1 MKKITLILALFLL
14 LLNISRAQDIFKE
27 PKSQRITMY
36 TINAKL
42 DPVSKTVNGEMSS
55 YWVNMSA
62 DNVDNIQLHLY
73 LNAFKDSKSTFY
85 RERGGAPGKDEAETG
100 WIKILN
106 MTDRDGRD
114 LLPVMYFISPDD
126 GNADDR
132 TVVRV
137 DLPKPAAPGD
147 TVFLKTRF
155 ESKLPSRIIRTGY
168 KDDFFFVAQWF
179 PKFGVYE
186 TEGMRYAKKGG
197 WNCHQFHS
205 SSEFYSDHSVYN
217 VTITLPDKYIVGT
230 GGKLMN
236 ETDNSDGSK
245 TLIYRAE
252 DIVDFAWTAWP
263 GYKVFTDKWKN
274 VDITLLLPE
283 ERTDQVTRQMTAVKN
298 ALEYLSENVGPYP
311 WPYLTFVDPP
321 AKGAGSGGM
330 EYTTLFTSESFTGVP
345 AWLHLPEMV
354 TIHEFGHAYFM
365 GILASNEFEEPWLD
379 EGVNT
384 FWEGR
389 IVDHYYGENSG
400 LIDHPW
406 LRMSDRSMSRISY
419 TTSGSR
425 QASTNRLFSWEY
437 PHGAYS
443 MMSYSKPSVI
453 LNTLMGIVGEET
465 VNEIFREYYRKW
477 AFKHPSGQD
486 FIDVANEVV
495 VRLNGDKFGPDLN
508 WFFSQTF
515 YSSEICDYKVSAIRN
530 RKRVVPVTDNVAED
544 SIPNE
549 PEQVTDSLFTSI
561 VELERVGGVM
571 LPVEVKVHFTDGK
584 EMNEVWDGKSR
595 TKDFVYPGSRKVDW
609 VKIDPEF
616 RIKLDVNYINNSM
629 TVSPDRVPER
639 RMSNKLLSM
648 IQFIINFI
656 SL

>member
-1 MKKITLILALFLL
+1 MKKNTLILALFLL
-14 LLNISRAQDIFKE
+14 LLNISQAQKIFKE

-42 DPVSKTVNGEMSS
+42 DPVLKTVNGEMSS
-55 YWVNMSA
+55 YWVNMST
-62 DNVDNIQLHLY
+62 DNVNNIQMHLY
-73 LNAFKDSKSTFY
+73 LNAFRDSKSTFY
-85 RERGGAPGKDEAETG
+85 KERGGSPGKDEAETG

-114 LLPVMYFISPDD
+114 LLPMMHFISPDD

-137 DLPKPAAPGD
+137 DLPRAAGPGD
-147 TVFLKTRF
+147 TVFLKINF

-168 KDDFFFVAQWF
+168 NDDFFFVAQWF

-205 SSEFYSDHSVYN
+205 RSEFYSDHSVYN

-230 GGKLMN
+230 GGKLMK
-236 ETDNSDGSK
+236 ETDNNDGSK
-245 TLIYRAE
+245 TLFYRAE

-274 VDITLLLPE
+274 VDITLLLPV
-283 ERTDQVTRQMTAVKN
+283 ERTDQVKRQMTAVKD

-321 AKGAGSGGM
+321 SKGGGSGGM

-425 QASTNRLFSWEY
+425 KASTNRLFSWQY
-437 PHGAYS
+437 PHETYS

-453 LNTLMGIVGEET
+453 LNTLMGIVGEEA

-477 AFKHPSGQD
+477 SFKHPSGQD
-486 FIDVANEVV
+486 FINVANEVV

-508 WFFSQTF
+508 WFFSQTL

-530 RKRVVPVTDNVAED
+530 RKRITDVNDDIAGDSVPDRSGQEA
-544 SIPNE
+544 
-549 PEQVTDSLFTSI
+549 DSLYTS
-561 VELERVGGVM
+561 VVQLERVGGVM
-571 LPVEVKVHFTDGK
+571 LPVDVLVHFTDG
-584 EMNEVWDGKSR
+584 NEVRETWDGKSR
-595 TKDFVYPGSRKVDW
+595 TKDFFYPGSQKVDW
-609 VKIDPEF
+609 AKIDPEF
-616 RIKLDVNYINNSM
+616 KIKLDVNYINNSM

-639 RMSNKLLSM
+639 RMSNKLMSM